1 MICSFTKD
9 PDSTLDYQM
18 DWTTFLS
25 TDTIASST
33 WSVAGYDAELI
44 VNSTSNTSTTATVW
58 LSGGTVNVK
67 YNVTNKVT
75 TASGRVVDRS
85 FTMLIVQK

>member
-18 DWTTFLS
+18 DWTTFLA
-25 TDTIASST
+25 TDTIALSE
-33 WSVAGYDAELI
+33 WSVAGYDSNLI
-44 VNSTSNTSTTATVW
+44 VDSSSKTTSTSTVW

-75 TASGRVVDRS
+75 TASGRIIERS